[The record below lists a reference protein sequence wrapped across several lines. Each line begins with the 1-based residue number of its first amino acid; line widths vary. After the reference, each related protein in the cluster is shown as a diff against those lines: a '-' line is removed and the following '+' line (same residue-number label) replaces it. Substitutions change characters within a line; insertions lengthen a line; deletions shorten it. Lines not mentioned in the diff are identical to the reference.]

1 MMTMVALVLEIETS
15 LFGFFVLLRDH
26 KTFQLYCINHT
37 VLNDE
42 FTECVVYF
50 GSREFVT
57 KGHKRVFEH
66 VCVDFA
72 VTFEGIESL
81 KDGVIIISTSGHLLC
96 EKHNHHVKLTGPG
109 ASESMP
115 CASPSET
122 DLPTELKA
130 ATMSE
135 D

>member
-1 MMTMVALVLEIETS
+1 MTMVALVFRDRNQLIR
-15 LFGFFVLLRDH
+15 LLRPSSRH

-72 VTFEGIESL
+72 VNFEGIESL

-96 EKHNHHVKLTGPG
+96 EKHNHLCEVDWSG
-109 ASESMP
+109 
-115 CASPSET
+115 CF
-122 DLPTELKA
+122 
-130 ATMSE
+130 
-135 D
+135 